1 MKIYF
6 CYLYLQQSGES
17 NQDFEQGYAYIY
29 KNGSSHAQ
37 VHTSSYSG
45 NAIRDITLNV
55 YAVID
60 LDADDYV
67 EVYASVG
74 NNNSNNAANLLSN
87 LAYNEFGGYKLIGV

>member
-1 MKIYF
+1 M
-6 CYLYLQQSGES
+6 QQSGES

-45 NAIRDITLNV
+45 NALRDITLNV

-60 LDADDYV
+60 LDADDYI
-67 EVYASVG
+67 EAYAFYDDNDLGSNPRLVG
-74 NNNSNNAANLLSN
+74 GNQGTRFGAFRLLT
-87 LAYNEFGGYKLIGV
+87 